1 MYWFRQLIV
10 LHVHLSV
17 HVRSVWID
25 FPGSAVEHHAA
36 ILNRQ
41 PFKTGRLAPYEK
53 AAQRLELNGFF

>member
-36 ILNRQ
+36 VLHRQ
-41 PFKTGRLAPYEK
+41 PIKTGRLASDEK
-53 AAQRLELNGFF
+53 AA

>member
-17 HVRSVWID
+17 RVRAVWID
-25 FPGSAVEHHAA
+25 FPGSAIEHHAA

-41 PFKTGRLAPYEK
+41 PFKAGCLASYEK
-53 AAQRLELNGFF
+53 ALQRLELNGFF